1 LSEPRLVAELLPALR
16 QAPRAAPELNV
27 EREAWGVKR
36 SDLTLHAPRSTP
48 NDSETP
54 RGPRRGWPHGPAPSD
69 DPGLLTAESLWRT
82 WWELRTAGRGQEA
95 QEAMRRIWRHRFD
108 PAHLLMLWG
117 ESHRAQEP
125 ELAAAIFA
133 LIELRAAEEE
143 GRVNSG
149 AWSEPEPKRVE
160 ARRDGRQKEPLL

>member
-1 LSEPRLVAELLPALR
+1 MSQPTPVAELLPALR
-16 QAPRAAPELNV
+16 QGPSRAAGAWMPPAAGARARSSLAPR
-27 EREAWGVKR
+27 
-36 SDLTLHAPRSTP
+36 LTSPRP
-48 NDSETP
+48 RSETP
-54 RGPRRGWPHGPAPSD
+54 RGLRRGWPHGPAPSD

-95 QEAMRRIWRHRFD
+95 QAAMGRIWRHRFD

-125 ELAAAIFA
+125 ELAAAIFR

-149 AWSEPEPKRVE
+149 AWSEPEPTRVE
-160 ARRDGRQKEPLL
+160 ARREDRRKDPIL